1 MLLTISEITV
11 LPGRR
16 QTKPEQVQELSRS
29 ISEIGLLNPIT
40 IDKEHTLIAGL
51 NRLEAVKLLGWTEI
65 DCTVTSLEGL
75 KAELAEI
82 DENFV
87 RNSVSDMELGEML
100 LRRKEIYETLH
111 PETKAGIA
119 QAAGMNRAIGN
130 NVAAESAVTSKS
142 FVEDTAD
149 KLGMAP
155 RTVRE
160 HIQTARDLA
169 PETKNILKDA
179 NIKLTKKAALQLAR
193 LEPEQQK
200 EAAEML
206 ASKEIHSIDEYHT
219 YKQKETGEIKAE
231 PPPSPDCPGEQKPE
245 ALALPSAPVTSVS
258 GKQDSRFREIAEDLK
273 NSDNGQNYT
282 PDIFLTEIADYV
294 AKFHSNIMRFDS
306 QHPGKIFSEFS
317 ATQYEYLCEQMKVL
331 QADVEMIMRKAKN
344 LQNNP
349 KETSGTQ

>member
-130 NVAAESAVTSKS
+130 NVAAESAATSKS

-149 KLGMAP
+149 KLGIAP

-160 HIQTARDLA
+160 HIQTARDMA
-169 PETKNILKDA
+169 PETKNILENA

-193 LEPEQQK
+193 LEPERQK

-206 ASKEIHSIDEYHT
+206 ASKEICTVAEY
-219 YKQKETGEIKAE
+219 
-231 PPPSPDCPGEQKPE
+231 
-245 ALALPSAPVTSVS
+245 LS
-258 GKQDSRFREIAEDLK
+258 GKQGEPTIPNDSKPEKQVAGTKHKSAETKGSNCTPDGFLAEITSFVQDFHRKIERYNTPYYEAVYPGITPVQADCLRQQMGTISAAIDRLLK
-273 NSDNGQNYT
+273 N
-282 PDIFLTEIADYV
+282 
-294 AKFHSNIMRFDS
+294 
-306 QHPGKIFSEFS
+306 
-317 ATQYEYLCEQMKVL
+317 
-331 QADVEMIMRKAKN
+331 VESKSH
-344 LQNNP
+344 
-349 KETSGTQ
+349 T

>member
-1 MLLTISEITV
+1 VIAMLLTINEITV

-87 RNSVSDMELGEML
+87 RNNVSDLELGELL

-130 NVAAESAVTSKS
+130 NVAAESAATSKP

-149 KLGMAP
+149 KLGIAP

-160 HIQTARDLA
+160 HIQTARDMA

-193 LEPEQQK
+193 MEPEKQK

-206 ASKEIHSIDEYHT
+206 ASKEICTVNEYLAG
-219 YKQKETGEIKAE
+219 KQGESTISSDSE
-231 PPPSPDCPGEQKPE
+231 SEKPE
-245 ALALPSAPVTSVS
+245 KDCSCTPDGFLAEITSFIQNFNKGIERYNTPYYEAIYPGITPVQIGYLRQQMETISAAI
-258 GKQDSRFREIAEDLK
+258 DRLLK
-273 NSDNGQNYT
+273 N
-282 PDIFLTEIADYV
+282 
-294 AKFHSNIMRFDS
+294 
-306 QHPGKIFSEFS
+306 
-317 ATQYEYLCEQMKVL
+317 
-331 QADVEMIMRKAKN
+331 VESKSH
-344 LQNNP
+344 
-349 KETSGTQ
+349 T

>member
-1 MLLTISEITV
+1 MIAMLLTISEITV

-87 RNSVSDMELGEML
+87 RNNVSDMELGEIL
-100 LRRKEIYETLH
+100 LRRKEIYETIH

-130 NVAAESAVTSKS
+130 NVAAESAATSKS

-149 KLGMAP
+149 KLGIAP

-160 HIQTARDLA
+160 HIQTARDLT
-169 PETKNILKDA
+169 PETKNIIRDA

-219 YKQKETGEIKAE
+219 SKQKESGEVKAE
-231 PPPSPDCPGEQKPE
+231 PPPNTKNCADE
-245 ALALPSAPVTSVS
+245 
-258 GKQDSRFREIAEDLK
+258 QDSQFREVAEDSG
-273 NSDNGQNYT
+273 NSNNSQTCT
-282 PDIFLTEIADYV
+282 PDIFLAEIAAFT
-294 AKFHSNIMRFDS
+294 AKFHSKITRFDS
-306 QHPGKIFSEFS
+306 QQYEKIFSGLS
-317 ATQYEYLCEQMKVL
+317 ASQYNYLCEQMSIL
-331 QADVEMIMRKAKN
+331 QTDVVMVMRKAEEFTK
-344 LQNNP
+344 
-349 KETSGTQ
+349 